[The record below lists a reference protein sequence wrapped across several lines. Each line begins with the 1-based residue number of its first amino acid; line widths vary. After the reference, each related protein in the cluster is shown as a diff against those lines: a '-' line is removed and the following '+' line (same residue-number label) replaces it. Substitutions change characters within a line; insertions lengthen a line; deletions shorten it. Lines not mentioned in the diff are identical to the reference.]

1 MKHARKPASLL
12 LALIMVFAFASTAFA
27 AGEPTS
33 GTITVKNSEN
43 GTTYQFYR
51 LLDLTLYDL
60 NTGAAGYESYVYALN
75 TKWTHF
81 FTTGAGAAYLT
92 DTNSGSLN
100 AINVGGAVKYI
111 NITSANV
118 VAFTNAA
125 MQYALDTPVTA
136 DLTGIGNGSDLTV
149 TANVLG
155 YYLMIPVNASIKTE
169 HSSGSIASLT
179 STTPD
184 VEIQVKAVKP
194 SIGKVDDTVSA
205 DIGKVVTYTITGT
218 VPSTAGYAGYVY
230 KISDEMTNGL
240 TFNKDVSI
248 SIEGMGTITSDSGV
262 SIDYETKTN
271 AFTATIPVMNYQDS
285 IGKTITL
292 TYTAVVNENA
302 VVHSQE
308 KNKAFLEY
316 GHKPGETEK
325 TVPIEEEVYA
335 AKITINKYTG
345 DDASAAGAKLQGAKF
360 ALMNSEG
367 KFYKYTAAEGDTP
380 AKVTW
385 TSLTGGP
392 AANDTVAVTD
402 AQLAVIAQAAGSKTI
417 TTYTTDQNG
426 AAEFK
431 GIADGDYYLVE
442 YEAPAGYNRLQKA
455 AKVTVMGTNAD
466 TTETENKAQASQT
479 VFDAAQS
486 PIADIQNQA
495 GTTLPSTGGT
505 GTTIFYFLG
514 SMMALAA
521 IVLLITKKRM
531 NSAE

>member
-1 MKHARKPASLL
+1 
-12 LALIMVFAFASTAFA
+12 
-27 AGEPTS
+27 
-33 GTITVKNSEN
+33 
-43 GTTYQFYR
+43 
-51 LLDLTLYDL
+51 
-60 NTGAAGYESYVYALN
+60 
-75 TKWTHF
+75 
-81 FTTGAGAAYLT
+81 
-92 DTNSGSLN
+92 
-100 AINVGGAVKYI
+100 
-111 NITSANV
+111 
-118 VAFTNAA
+118 
-125 MQYALDTPVTA
+125 
-136 DLTGIGNGSDLTV
+136 
-149 TANVLG
+149 
-155 YYLMIPVNASIKTE
+155 
-169 HSSGSIASLT
+169 
-179 STTPD
+179 
-184 VEIQVKAVKP
+184 
-194 SIGKVDDTVSA
+194 
-205 DIGKVVTYTITGT
+205 
-218 VPSTAGYAGYVY
+218 
-230 KISDEMTNGL
+230 MTNGL

-248 SIEGMGTITSDSGV
+248 SIEGKGTITSDSGV

-345 DDASAAGAKLQGAKF
+345 DDASASGAKLQGAKF